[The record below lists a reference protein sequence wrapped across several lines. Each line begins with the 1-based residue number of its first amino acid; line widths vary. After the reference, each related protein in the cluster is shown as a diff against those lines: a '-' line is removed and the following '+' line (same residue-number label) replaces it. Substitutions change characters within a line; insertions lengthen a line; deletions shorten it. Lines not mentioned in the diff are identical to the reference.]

1 MRKLK
6 ILGIIIAVAVIGYMA
21 LGMLGIGMIM
31 AYSHAASY
39 TLGVLT
45 RHLLTYGAIAAGAIV
60 VIVKLVNSMRGRAQ
74 SAPTKESTV

>member
-1 MRKLK
+1 MRILK

-31 AYSHAASY
+31 VYSHADSY

-45 RHLLTYGAIAAGAIV
+45 RQLLTYGAIAAGAVV
-60 VIVKLVNSMRGRAQ
+60 VIIKLIKSMRGRAQ
-74 SAPTKESTV
+74 SAPTKESIV